1 MGRGVFP
8 MRRTLFGLIVALA
21 GCVGAATAAF
31 ASGSLTGD
39 QSAMFTPYKVD
50 RVVVLKS
57 ERKLV
62 LMSGDYVLRVYQVAL
77 GRYPS
82 GHKARQGDAKTP
94 EGEYTLDFKLR
105 KSGFHKAIHISYP
118 NARDRARAAAAGVD
132 PGGKIMI
139 HGLPNK
145 LKAAR
150 VGHPSID
157 WTQGCIAVT
166 DKEIDEIWNMVK
178 IGTPIEIHP

>member
-1 MGRGVFP
+1 
-8 MRRTLFGLIVALA
+8 MRRVLSGAMVALLACFGA
-21 GCVGAATAAF
+21 GAAAF
-31 ASGSLTGD
+31 AASKAGS
-39 QSAMFTPYKVD
+39 QSAMFSPVGVD

-62 LMSGDYVLRVYQVAL
+62 LMSGDYVLRVYPVAL
-77 GRYPS
+77 GRYPK
-82 GHKARQGDAKTP
+82 GHKRRQGDARTP
-94 EGEYTLDFKLR
+94 EGEYTLDFKLEN
-105 KSGFHKAIHISYP
+105 SAFHKAIHISYP
-118 NARDRARAAAAGVD
+118 SARDREKAAAAGVD

-145 LKAAR
+145 VKASR
-150 VGHPSID
+150 VGHPAID

-166 DKEIDEIWNMVK
+166 NREIDEIWEMVR

>member
-1 MGRGVFP
+1 
-8 MRRTLFGLIVALA
+8 MRKAGFSVIVAIALLFGMAPAAVA
-21 GCVGAATAAF
+21 
-31 ASGSLTGD
+31 ASD
-39 QSAMFTPYKVD
+39 QTAMFAPFQVD

-62 LMSGDYVLRVYQVAL
+62 LLSGDYVMRVYQVAL

-82 GHKARQGDAKTP
+82 GHKKRQGDARTP
-94 EGEYTLDFKLR
+94 EGEYTLDYKLEN
-105 KSGFHKAIHISYP
+105 SAFHKAIRISYP
-118 NARDRARAAAAGVD
+118 NDRDRARAIAAGED

-139 HGLPNK
+139 HGLPNEMS
-145 LKAAR
+145 ASR

-166 DKEIDEIWNMVK
+166 NDEIEEIWKMVQ